1 MPPSRADRRAR
12 RAWAIHERTQ
22 RSGVRR
28 RQRGWSVMRR
38 SILTGD
44 LHRHRAPVSS
54 VVLAAVRR
62 SPASSSCQHVRSA
75 GSCHSRHGV
84 RLRRRWR
91 SEVVGYRSH
100 TPMRLGHPRYRSP
113 VLPKPMYRVPR
124 TAVCAWPSTPQPQPP
139 GRMGGLVTHERP
151 WSWEW
156 LWERGRWRPSP
167 LNSLPRKGLSQDR
180 HRCRAWP

>member
-100 TPMRLGHPRYRSP
+100 TPMRSATLVTVAQSYPSPCTVCPELRYAR
-113 VLPKPMYRVPR
+113 
-124 TAVCAWPSTPQPQPP
+124 PSTPQPQPP
-139 GRMGGLVTHERP
+139 GRMGGLVAHERP